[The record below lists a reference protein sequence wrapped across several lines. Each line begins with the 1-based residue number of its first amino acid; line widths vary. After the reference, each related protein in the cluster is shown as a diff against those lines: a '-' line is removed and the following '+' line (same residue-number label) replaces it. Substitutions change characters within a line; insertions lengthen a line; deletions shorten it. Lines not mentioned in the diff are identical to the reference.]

1 MLGLETH
8 RRAFDPLANRVGLV
22 MLAFERSLYIARYR
36 FEHCAGV
43 VVELGRRGQLRA
55 QTSQLSLQL
64 FSRHDGSVDWAAR
77 FAADALIL
85 LHGECELG
93 EQVMN
98 GESDKTKRRRPP
110 LLIVIGFLLAFAATV
125 VTVLLTGLFVR
136 APSARGPGA
145 ETPPSVS
152 TEPAPRQ

>member
-22 MLAFERSLYIARYR
+22 MLAFERSLYIAGYR

-43 VVELGRRGQLRA
+43 VGQLRA